1 MDKPVFLAPTG
12 QDNLLNHLLAPF
24 FPRYRVLLD
33 LQKEPAH
40 LRGPLRN
47 LILSH
52 DRRFLF
58 LRNQKCACTQTTQL
72 LYAYGNNGATY
83 PGNVHRANQGIYPAR
98 YRWRDIKPVY
108 DAHMSFFF
116 TFVREPQARVLSAF
130 RNFFV
135 DQTNGARKKHLG
147 PMRAH
152 GWDPARDV
160 SYNLDVFL
168 DYVAHGFE
176 LDPINTDSHWR
187 LQIHNIAW
195 SDIRYDF
202 IGRVENYAAD
212 IAHVF
217 EAGGAPGFPPP
228 ALLAARHNRS
238 LAPETP
244 VTPAQEA
251 RIAALYAPDF
261 EAFGY

>member
-12 QDNLLNHLLAPF
+12 QDNLLNHLLAPL
-24 FPRYRVLLD
+24 FPRYRVLVE

-72 LYAYGNNGATY
+72 LYAYANNGATY
-83 PGNVHRANQGIYPAR
+83 PGNVHRANQGICPAR
-98 YRWRDIKPVY
+98 YRWMDIKPVFQ
-108 DAHMSFFF
+108 AHMSFFF
-116 TFVREPQARVLSAF
+116 TFVRDPQARVISAF
-130 RNFFV
+130 HNFFV
-135 DQTNGARKKHLG
+135 DQTNGARKKHMA

-152 GWDPARDV
+152 GYDPARDTG
-160 SYNLDVFL
+160 YNLDVFL

-176 LDPINTDSHWR
+176 LDPINSDSHWR
-187 LQIHNIAW
+187 LQVHNIAW
-195 SDIRYDF
+195 SDISYDF
-202 IGRVENYAAD
+202 VGRVERYDAD
-212 IAHVF
+212 IAQIF
-217 EAGGAPGFPPP
+217 AAGGALHFPPP
-228 ALLAARHNRS
+228 ELLKARHNRS
-238 LAPETP
+238 TAPQAPIT
-244 VTPAQEA
+244 AARKA
-251 RIAALYAPDF
+251 RIEALYAPDY